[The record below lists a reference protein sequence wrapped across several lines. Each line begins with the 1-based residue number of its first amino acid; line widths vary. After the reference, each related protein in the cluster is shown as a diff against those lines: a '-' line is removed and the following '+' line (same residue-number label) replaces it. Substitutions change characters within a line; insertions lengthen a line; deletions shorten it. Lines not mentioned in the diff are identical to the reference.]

1 MIACYTVK
9 IYKKTPSKMFQPGGA
24 CPTLWSWIHLWIM
37 FKISTLNSISED
49 LNFSEFK
56 ALTSLMIVKFNSQ
69 ETASAIH
76 FDIDA
81 VQSIM

>member
-1 MIACYTVK
+1 MHVK
-9 IYKKTPSKMFQPGGA
+9 QWKFTKTTPPNFSNQGVRARHSGP
-24 CPTLWSWIHLWIM
+24 WSALDYVQ
-37 FKISTLNSISED
+37 ISTLNSISED

-76 FDIDA
+76 FYIDA

>member
-1 MIACYTVK
+1 MPDPPVLDPPLDYV
-9 IYKKTPSKMFQPGGA
+9 Q
-24 CPTLWSWIHLWIM
+24 
-37 FKISTLNSISED
+37 ISTLNSISED

-81 VQSIM
+81 VQSII

>member
-1 MIACYTVK
+1 MLNSENLQKQLPQI
-9 IYKKTPSKMFQPGGA
+9 FQTRGCVPD
-24 CPTLWSWIHLWIM
+24 PLVLDPPLDYVQ
-37 FKISTLNSISED
+37 ISTLNSISED

-76 FDIDA
+76 FDIDT
-81 VQSIM
+81 V